1 MKATIVKHGYGLMVA
16 LALTVFVAG
25 PFSPIV
31 AGGTDVVIANGTGQ
45 PGGAVK

>member
-31 AGGTDVVIANGTGQ
+31 AGGTDVVIANGNCSGS
-45 PGGAVK
+45 GCVK

>member
-1 MKATIVKHGYGLMVA
+1 MKPLRKHGYGLMVA

-31 AGGTDVVIANGTGQ
+31 AGGVDVVITNGM
-45 PGGAVK
+45 PSGGGSAK